1 METLNEKARAEVE
14 SAIYAGKKIEAI
26 KLYRT
31 AVPGTDLVDAKKA
44 IEDLED
50 RLRRDHPEN
59 FGPPGSKTGC
69 LGILVIL
76 AALAGGLASLAAGLL
91 LWS

>member
-1 METLNEKARAEVE
+1 METLDDKARVEIE
-14 SAIYAGKKIEAI
+14 SAIYARQKIEAI

-44 IEDLED
+44 IEHLED

-59 FGPPGSKTGC
+59 FGPTGSKTGC
-69 LGILVIL
+69 LGVLVIL
-76 AALAGGLASLAAGLL
+76 AALAGGPASVAAVLL